1 MAKPEFLEVKY
12 EEIVKGKFVDWPP
25 EEDMRHKYDDFY
37 DWCVQHQILTIGAVI
52 FCILLLIY
60 SLVD

>member
-1 MAKPEFLEVKY
+1 
-12 EEIVKGKFVDWPP
+12 
-25 EEDMRHKYDDFY
+25 MRHKYHDWY
-37 DWCVQHQILTIGAVI
+37 DWCTAHQVLTIGAVI